1 MKASAP
7 SQKEKE
13 SGAGRGPRSRPL
25 AVAMLCLFV
34 FLSPNTAAQKPPQP
48 PAPTRPTPGPGSAV
62 LSQPEVLVRLY
73 ELNGGRLGVPALVWL
88 RSLGLSISIPGSAL
102 SGEVAF
108 RGIRPGQYTVEAEA
122 PGYVTTR
129 ETVEILSGGN
139 FTVVLYMR
147 PEPPPGMTSGPS
159 GPPVL
164 APKARQEIE
173 KGLQALQ
180 ANNLAKARKH
190 LEAALRLAPGHP
202 DVNYLFGMLWLAEN
216 DLAQAKVFLEKS
228 VSLDPKHRFA
238 LVALSGLHYRQQE
251 YAEAIGLLKRAL
263 ELDPSSWRVHW
274 LLAGA
279 YLRLSEFANARD
291 HAELALKSGKEKAG
305 EVQLVLGQALA
316 GLGEKEKA
324 SRALES
330 FLNAYPNHAAA
341 GHARGLL
348 EALRQRAEEPAK
360 MAAFVIPDAGAMP
373 SLPIVPPEP
382 RIPVAHWA
390 PADVDAA
397 VPEVAPD
404 TPCSLPGVLS
414 ATSQRVKELVT
425 NLERFA
431 ATERLEH
438 EQVDASGNAR
448 QKETRTFTYLAAIE
462 EIRPGMLSV
471 SEYRDGAISVDAF
484 PAHLATTGLAALAL
498 IFHAYYVDDFE
509 MTCEGLGQW
518 RGQPAWQV
526 HFRQRN
532 DRPSRMRAYRVK
544 QIEYP
549 VKLNGRAWIAAD
561 TYQVVRL
568 ETDLAE
574 EIPAI
579 RLRAEHLAIEYR
591 PVQFQKRRVELWLP
605 GSAELYFDFKG
616 HRYHRRHSFSNFR
629 LFSVDTSQQIRDPAM
644 P

>member
-1 MKASAP
+1 
-7 SQKEKE
+7 
-13 SGAGRGPRSRPL
+13 
-25 AVAMLCLFV
+25 
-34 FLSPNTAAQKPPQP
+34 
-48 PAPTRPTPGPGSAV
+48 
-62 LSQPEVLVRLY
+62 
-73 ELNGGRLGVPALVWL
+73 VPALVRL
-88 RSLGLSISIPGSAL
+88 RSLSLSINISGSAL
-102 SGEVAF
+102 SGEAGF
-108 RGIRPGQYTVEAEA
+108 RGIHPGQYTVEAEA
-122 PGYVTTR
+122 PGYATTR
-129 ETVEILSGGN
+129 ETVEIMSGGS
-139 FTVVLYMR
+139 FTVTLYMR
-147 PEPPPGMTSGPS
+147 PEPAPGKTPGPP

-164 APKARQEIE
+164 APKARQEVK

-180 ANNLAKARKH
+180 ANNLPKARKH
-190 LEAALRLAPGHP
+190 LEVALRLAPGHP
-202 DVNYLFGMLWLAEN
+202 DVNYLFGMLSLAES
-216 DLAQAKVFLEKS
+216 DLAQAKLFLEKS

-238 LVALSGLHYRQQE
+238 LLALSGLHYRQQE
-251 YAEAIGLLKRAL
+251 YAEAISLLKRAL

-279 YLRLSEFANARD
+279 YLRLSEFANARE

-305 EVQLVLGQALA
+305 EAQLVLGQALA

-330 FLNAYPNHAAA
+330 FLNAYPTDPAAE
-341 GHARGLL
+341 HARGLL
-348 EALRQRAEEPAK
+348 EAMRQQAEERAK
-360 MAAFVIPDAGAMP
+360 VAAFVLPDGGAMP

-397 VPEVAPD
+397 VPAVAPD

-425 NLERFA
+425 NLERFT
-431 ATERLEH
+431 ATERIEH
-438 EQVDASGNAR
+438 EQVDTSGKAR

-462 EIRPGMLSV
+462 QIRPGMLSV
-471 SEYRDGAISVDAF
+471 SEYRNGAISVDAF
-484 PAHLATTGLAALAL
+484 PARLATNGLSALAL
-498 IFHAYYVDDFE
+498 IFRPYYIEDFE

-526 HFRQRN
+526 HFQQRN

-544 QIEYP
+544 QIEYR
-549 VKLNGRAWIAAD
+549 VKLKGRAWIAAD

-605 GSAELYFDFKG
+605 ESAELYFDFKG
-616 HRYHRRHSFSNFR
+616 HRYHRRHSLSDFQ
-629 LFSVDTSQQIRDPAM
+629 LFSVDTSQQIRDPVM